1 MVFQNPFLEGFQ
13 ERMNSNSDISSKF
26 RLFYKISLFL
36 SVLIFFNLLYGPLVR
51 ATGSG
56 LACPD
61 WPFCFGKIFPTFDF
75 QIFME
80 VSHRYYSGFLGLIL
94 LGLTVW
100 TFTDQILRKEF
111 GIYLGLAIFLL
122 ISQINLGR
130 LTVTLKLDPTSVN
143 LHLLNAI
150 AFFLVILTVSI
161 DSREKALYQKKNF
174 IKSDSLFRKDNIL
187 YYILLTGIVVQI
199 VLGGRVSSHYAGLAC
214 PDFPTCWGQWIPDNP
229 LEIVKIQIIHRFGAY
244 MVALLLTITLGFA
257 IWKNFPTTSKRLL
270 QISMYLLVA
279 QIILG
284 ILNVFFGLPKLVT
297 ALHTGFAVLL
307 LMSSYL
313 SLISRAVILT
323 SESERRPEK

>member
-1 MVFQNPFLEGFQ
+1 M
-13 ERMNSNSDISSKF
+13 SI
-26 RLFYKISLFL
+26 
-36 SVLIFFNLLYGPLVR
+36 LIFLNLLYGPLVR

-100 TFTDQILRKEF
+100 TFADKILRKEF
-111 GIYLGLAIFLL
+111 GIYLALAILLL

-150 AFFLVILTVSI
+150 AFFLVILTVSV
-161 DSREKALYQKKNF
+161 DSREKAVHQKEIFVKA
-174 IKSDSLFRKDNIL
+174 DSIFRKDNIF
-187 YYILLTGIVVQI
+187 YFLLLIGIVTQI

-214 PDFPTCWGQWIPDNP
+214 PDFPTCWGEWIPDHP
-229 LEIVKIQIIHRFGAY
+229 LEIVKIQVIHRFGAY
-244 MVALLLTITLGFA
+244 SVALLLSIALGFA
-257 IWKNFPTTSKRLL
+257 IWKKFPTNSRRFL

-307 LMSSYL
+307 LTTSYL
-313 SLISRAVILT
+313 SLISRAVTLT
-323 SESERRPEK
+323 SENERRPER

>member
-1 MVFQNPFLEGFQ
+1 
-13 ERMNSNSDISSKF
+13 MNSNLDLSSKF

-36 SVLIFFNLLYGPLVR
+36 SILIFLNLLYGPLVR

-100 TFTDQILRKEF
+100 TFADKTLRKEF
-111 GIYLGLAIFLL
+111 GIYLGLAILLL

-161 DSREKALYQKKNF
+161 DSREKAVHQREIFVKTGT
-174 IKSDSLFRKDNIL
+174 IFRKDNIF
-187 YYILLTGIVVQI
+187 YFLLLIGIVTQI

-214 PDFPTCWGQWIPDNP
+214 PDFPTCWGQWLPDHP
-229 LEIVKIQIIHRFGAY
+229 LEIVKIQVIHRFGAY
-244 MVALLLTITLGFA
+244 TVALLLAIALGFA
-257 IWKNFPTTSKRLL
+257 IWKNFPTNAKRFL

-307 LMSSYL
+307 LTTSYL
-313 SLISRAVILT
+313 SLISRAVTLT
-323 SESERRPEK
+323 SENERRPER

>member
-1 MVFQNPFLEGFQ
+1 
-13 ERMNSNSDISSKF
+13 MNSNLDLSSKF

-36 SVLIFFNLLYGPLVR
+36 SILIFLNLLYGPLVR

-94 LGLTVW
+94 LGLTIW
-100 TFTDQILRKEF
+100 TFADKVLRKEF
-111 GIYLGLAIFLL
+111 GIYLGLAVLLL

-161 DSREKALYQKKNF
+161 DARSKSQSQKDSFLKANT
-174 IKSDSLFRKDNIL
+174 LFRKDNVFL
-187 YYILLTGIVVQI
+187 FLLLIGIVVQI
-199 VLGGRVSSHYAGLAC
+199 ILGGRVSSHYAGLAC
-214 PDFPTCWGQWIPDNP
+214 PDFPTCWGQWIPDHP
-229 LEIVKIQIIHRFGAY
+229 LEIVKIQIVHRFGAY
-244 MVALLLTITLGFA
+244 SVAILLAIALGFS
-257 IWKNFPTTSKRLL
+257 IWKRFPTTSKRFL
-270 QISMYLLVA
+270 QISMYLLLA

-307 LMSSYL
+307 LTFSYL
-313 SLISRAVILT
+313 SLISRAIVLSAET
-323 SESERRPEK
+323 ERRPER

>member
-1 MVFQNPFLEGFQ
+1 
-13 ERMNSNSDISSKF
+13 MNSNLDLSSKF

-36 SVLIFFNLLYGPLVR
+36 SILIFLNLLYGPLVR

-94 LGLTVW
+94 LGLTIW
-100 TFTDQILRKEF
+100 TFADKLLRKEF
-111 GIYLGLAIFLL
+111 GIYLGLAVLLL

-161 DSREKALYQKKNF
+161 DARNKAQDRKESF
-174 IKSDSLFRKDNIL
+174 IKPDSLFRKDNVFL
-187 YYILLTGIVVQI
+187 FLLLIGIVIQI
-199 VLGGRVSSHYAGLAC
+199 ILGGRVSSHYAGLAC
-214 PDFPTCWGQWIPDNP
+214 PDFPTCWGQWIPDHP
-229 LEIVKIQIIHRFGAY
+229 LEIVKIQVFHRFGAY
-244 MVALLLTITLGFA
+244 SVALLLAIALGFA
-257 IWKNFPTTSKRLL
+257 IWKQFPTMSRRFL

-307 LMSSYL
+307 LTFSYL
-313 SLISRAVILT
+313 SLISRAIVLT
-323 SESERRPEK
+323 SETERRPER

>member
-1 MVFQNPFLEGFQ
+1 
-13 ERMNSNSDISSKF
+13 MNSNSDISSKF
-26 RLFYKISLFL
+26 RLFYKVSLFL
-36 SVLIFFNLLYGPLVR
+36 SVLIFLNLLYGPLVR

-80 VSHRYYSGFLGLIL
+80 VSHRYYSAFLGLIL
-94 LGLTVW
+94 LGLTIW
-100 TFTDQILRKEF
+100 TFTDKILRKEF
-111 GIYLGLAIFLL
+111 GIYLGIAISLL

-150 AFFLVILTVSI
+150 VFFLVILTVSI
-161 DSREKALYQKKNF
+161 DSREKALYQSEYF
-174 IKSDSLFRKDNIL
+174 INVIHLFRKDNIL
-187 YYILLTGIVVQI
+187 YFVLLIGIVIQI
-199 VLGGRVSSHYAGLAC
+199 ILGGRVSSHYAGLAC

-229 LEIVKIQIIHRFGAY
+229 LEIVKIQVFHRFGAY
-244 MVALLLTITLGFA
+244 MVVLLLVIALGFA

-270 QISMYLLVA
+270 QISMYLVVA

-284 ILNVFFGLPKLVT
+284 ILNIFFGLPKLIT

-307 LMSSYL
+307 LTSTYL
-313 SLISRAVILT
+313 SLIYRVVVLT
-323 SESERRPEK
+323 NERRTEK

>member
-1 MVFQNPFLEGFQ
+1 
-13 ERMNSNSDISSKF
+13 MNSNLDLSSKF

-36 SVLIFFNLLYGPLVR
+36 SILIFLNLLYGPLVR

-94 LGLTVW
+94 LGLTIW
-100 TFTDQILRKEF
+100 TFADKILRKEF
-111 GIYLGLAIFLL
+111 GIYLSLAVLLL

-150 AFFLVILTVSI
+150 AFFLVILTVSV
-161 DSREKALYQKKNF
+161 DARGKSQNQKEFF
-174 IKSDSLFRKDNIL
+174 IKTSSLFRKDNIL
-187 YYILLTGIVVQI
+187 LFLLLAGIVIQI

-214 PDFPTCWGQWIPDNP
+214 PDFPTCWGQWIPDHP
-229 LEIVKIQIIHRFGAY
+229 LEIVKIQVFHRFGAY
-244 MVALLLTITLGFA
+244 SVALILAMTLGFA
-257 IWKNFPTTSKRLL
+257 IWKKFPTTSRRFL

-284 ILNVFFGLPKLVT
+284 ILNVFYGLPKLIT

-307 LMSSYL
+307 LTFSYL
-313 SLISRAVILT
+313 SLISRAIVLSAET
-323 SESERRPEK
+323 ERGPER

>member
-1 MVFQNPFLEGFQ
+1 
-13 ERMNSNSDISSKF
+13 MNSNLDLSSKF

-36 SVLIFFNLLYGPLVR
+36 SILIFFNLLYGPLVR

-94 LGLTVW
+94 LGLTIW
-100 TFTDQILRKEF
+100 TFADKILRKEF
-111 GIYLGLAIFLL
+111 GIYLGLAVLLL

-150 AFFLVILTVSI
+150 AFFLVILTVSV
-161 DSREKALYQKKNF
+161 DSRSKSQNQKQSF
-174 IKSDSLFRKDNIL
+174 INTNSLFRKDNIL
-187 YYILLTGIVVQI
+187 LFLLLAGIVVQI
-199 VLGGRVSSHYAGLAC
+199 ILGGRVSSHYAGLAC
-214 PDFPTCWGQWIPDNP
+214 PDFPTCWGQWIPDHP
-229 LEIVKIQIIHRFGAY
+229 LEIVKIQVFHRFGAY
-244 MVALLLTITLGFA
+244 SVALLLAISLGFA
-257 IWKNFPTTSKRLL
+257 IWKNFPTTSRRFL

-284 ILNVFFGLPKLVT
+284 ILNVFYGLPKLIT

-307 LMSSYL
+307 LTFSYL
-313 SLISRAVILT
+313 SLISRAIVLT
-323 SESERRPEK
+323 QETERRPER

>member
-1 MVFQNPFLEGFQ
+1 MSA
-13 ERMNSNSDISSKF
+13 NSNLSSKF
-26 RLFYKISLFL
+26 HLFYKISLFL
-36 SVLIFFNLLYGPLVR
+36 SILIFLNLLYGPLVR

-94 LGLTVW
+94 LGLTIW
-100 TFTDQILRKEF
+100 TFVDATLRKEF
-111 GIYLGLAIFLL
+111 GIYLGLAVLLL

-150 AFFLVILTVSI
+150 AFFLVILTVAI
-161 DSREKALYQKKNF
+161 DSRGKALHQRKTFVKA
-174 IKSDSLFRKDNIL
+174 DSIFRKDNIL
-187 YYILLTGIVVQI
+187 FFLLLIGITVQI

-214 PDFPTCWGQWIPDNP
+214 PDFPTCWGQWLPDNP
-229 LEIVKIQIIHRFGAY
+229 LEIVKIQVIHRFGAY
-244 MVALLLTITLGFA
+244 TVALFLAIALGFA
-257 IWKNFPTTSKRLL
+257 IWKRFPTTSKRFL

-307 LMSSYL
+307 LTSSYL
-313 SLISRAVILT
+313 SLLSRAVFLT
-323 SESERRPEK
+323 SENERRPER

>member
-1 MVFQNPFLEGFQ
+1 
-13 ERMNSNSDISSKF
+13 MNSDLSSKF

-36 SVLIFFNLLYGPLVR
+36 SILIFLNLLYGPLVR

-94 LGLTVW
+94 LGLTIW
-100 TFTDQILRKEF
+100 TFTDKILRKEF
-111 GIYLGLAIFLL
+111 GIYLGLAILLL

-150 AFFLVILTVSI
+150 VFFLVILTVSI
-161 DSREKALYQKKNF
+161 DSREKALNQKEVF
-174 IKSDSLFRKDNIL
+174 IKANALFRKDNVF
-187 YYILLTGIVVQI
+187 YFLLLIGIVVQI

-214 PDFPTCWGQWIPDNP
+214 PDFPTCWGQWVPDHP
-229 LEIVKIQIIHRFGAY
+229 LEIVKIQVFHRFGAY
-244 MVALLLTITLGFA
+244 AVVFLLTIALGFA
-257 IWKNFPTTSKRLL
+257 IWKNFPTTAKRFL
-270 QISMYLLVA
+270 QISMYLVVA

-307 LMSSYL
+307 LTSAYL

-323 SESERRPEK
+323 SENKRRAEK

>member
-1 MVFQNPFLEGFQ
+1 
-13 ERMNSNSDISSKF
+13 MNANLDLSSKF
-26 RLFYKISLFL
+26 RLFYKITFFL
-36 SVLIFFNLLYGPLVR
+36 SVLIFLNLLYGPLVR

-94 LGLTVW
+94 LGVTIW
-100 TFTDQILRKEF
+100 TFADKTLRKEF
-111 GIYLGLAIFLL
+111 GIYLVLAVLLL

-161 DSREKALYQKKNF
+161 DARNKFGKNPGF
-174 IKSDSLFRKDNIL
+174 VTGSSIFRSDNIPFF
-187 YYILLTGIVVQI
+187 LLIAAVVVQI

-214 PDFPTCWGQWIPDNP
+214 PDFPTCWGQWIPDHP
-229 LEIVKIQIIHRFGAY
+229 LEIVQIQVIHRFGAY
-244 MVALLLTITLGFA
+244 AVALLLAFTLSYS
-257 IWKNFPTTSKRLL
+257 ILKQFPLL
-270 QISMYLLVA
+270 TRRFLRISMYILGI

-284 ILNVFFGLPKLVT
+284 ILNVFYGLPKLIT

-307 LMSSYL
+307 LTFAYL
-313 SLISRAVILT
+313 SLIIRAMFLT
-323 SESERRPEK
+323 SETEGKKGN

>member
-1 MVFQNPFLEGFQ
+1 
-13 ERMNSNSDISSKF
+13 MNSNLDLSSKF

-36 SVLIFFNLLYGPLVR
+36 SILIFLNLLYGPLVR

-100 TFTDQILRKEF
+100 TFADKTLRKEF
-111 GIYLGLAIFLL
+111 GIYLGLAILLL

-161 DSREKALYQKKNF
+161 DSREKSVHQREIFVKA
-174 IKSDSLFRKDNIL
+174 DSIFRKDNVF
-187 YYILLTGIVVQI
+187 YFLLLIGIVTQI

-214 PDFPTCWGQWIPDNP
+214 PDFPTCWGQWLPDHP
-229 LEIVKIQIIHRFGAY
+229 LEIVKIQVIHRFGAY
-244 MVALLLTITLGFA
+244 TVALLLAIALGFA
-257 IWKNFPTTSKRLL
+257 IWKNFPSNAKRFL

-307 LMSSYL
+307 LTTSYL
-313 SLISRAVILT
+313 SLISRAVTLT
-323 SESERRPEK
+323 SENERRPER

>member
-1 MVFQNPFLEGFQ
+1 
-13 ERMNSNSDISSKF
+13 MNSNLDLSSKF

-36 SVLIFFNLLYGPLVR
+36 SILIFLNLLYGPLVR

-100 TFTDQILRKEF
+100 TFADKTLRKEF
-111 GIYLGLAIFLL
+111 GIYLGLAILLL

-161 DSREKALYQKKNF
+161 DSREKSVHQREIFVKA
-174 IKSDSLFRKDNIL
+174 DSIFRKDNVF
-187 YYILLTGIVVQI
+187 YFLLLIGIVTQI

-214 PDFPTCWGQWIPDNP
+214 PDFPTCWGEWIPNHP
-229 LEIVKIQIIHRFGAY
+229 LEIVKIQVIHRFGAY
-244 MVALLLTITLGFA
+244 SVAILLSIALGFA
-257 IWKNFPTTSKRLL
+257 IWKNFPSNAKRFL

-307 LMSSYL
+307 LTTSYL
-313 SLISRAVILT
+313 SLISRAVTLT
-323 SESERRPEK
+323 SENERRPER

>member
-1 MVFQNPFLEGFQ
+1 
-13 ERMNSNSDISSKF
+13 MNSNSDLSSKF

-36 SVLIFFNLLYGPLVR
+36 SVLIFLNLLYGPLVR

-94 LGLTVW
+94 LGLTIW
-100 TFTDQILRKEF
+100 TFADKTLRKEF
-111 GIYLGLAIFLL
+111 GIYLGLAVLLL

-150 AFFLVILTVSI
+150 AFFLVILTVSL
-161 DSREKALYQKKNF
+161 DARN
-174 IKSDSLFRKDNIL
+174 KSAGNSEFVAKSSLFRNDNIPFF
-187 YYILLTGIVVQI
+187 LLIVGIIVQI

-214 PDFPTCWGQWIPDNP
+214 PDFPTCWGQWIPDHP
-229 LEIVKIQIIHRFGAY
+229 LEIVKIQVIHRFGAY
-244 MVALLLTITLGFA
+244 AVALLLAFA
-257 IWKNFPTTSKRLL
+257 LSFSILKRFPALSRRFL
-270 QISMYLLVA
+270 QISMYVLGI

-284 ILNVFFGLPKLVT
+284 ILNVFYGLPKLIT

-307 LMSSYL
+307 LTFSYL
-313 SLISRAVILT
+313 SLIARAVYLT
-323 SESERRPEK
+323 SETEGKKGI

>member
-1 MVFQNPFLEGFQ
+1 MSA
-13 ERMNSNSDISSKF
+13 NSNLSSKF
-26 RLFYKISLFL
+26 HLFYKISLFL
-36 SVLIFFNLLYGPLVR
+36 SILIFLNLLYGPLVR

-94 LGLTVW
+94 LGLTIW
-100 TFTDQILRKEF
+100 TFVDATLRKEF
-111 GIYLGLAIFLL
+111 GIYLGLAVLLL

-150 AFFLVILTVSI
+150 AFFLVILTVAI
-161 DSREKALYQKKNF
+161 DSREKALHQRETFLKA
-174 IKSDSLFRKDNIL
+174 DSIFRKDNVL
-187 YYILLTGIVVQI
+187 FFLLLIGITVQI

-214 PDFPTCWGQWIPDNP
+214 PDFPTCWGQWLPDNP
-229 LEIVKIQIIHRFGAY
+229 LEIVKIQVIHRFGAY
-244 MVALLLTITLGFA
+244 SVALLLSIALGFA
-257 IWKNFPTTSKRLL
+257 IWKKFPTTSKRFL

-307 LMSSYL
+307 LTSSYL
-313 SLISRAVILT
+313 SLISRAVVLT
-323 SESERRPEK
+323 SENERRPER

>member
-1 MVFQNPFLEGFQ
+1 
-13 ERMNSNSDISSKF
+13 MNSNLDLSSKF

-36 SVLIFFNLLYGPLVR
+36 SILIFLNLLYGPLVR

-94 LGLTVW
+94 LALTIW
-100 TFTDQILRKEF
+100 TFADKILREEF
-111 GIYLGLAIFLL
+111 GIYLGLAVLLL

-161 DSREKALYQKKNF
+161 DARNKSRNHKESF
-174 IKSDSLFRKDNIL
+174 IKPDSLFRKDNIL
-187 YYILLTGIVVQI
+187 LFLLLIGIVIQI
-199 VLGGRVSSHYAGLAC
+199 ILGGRVSSHYAGLAC
-214 PDFPTCWGQWIPDNP
+214 PDFPTCWGQWIPDHP
-229 LEIVKIQIIHRFGAY
+229 LEIVRIQIFHRFGAY
-244 MVALLLTITLGFA
+244 SVALLLALALGFA
-257 IWKNFPTTSKRLL
+257 IWKRFPTTSKRFL

-307 LMSSYL
+307 LTFSYL
-313 SLISRAVILT
+313 SLISRAIVLT
-323 SESERRPEK
+323 AEMERGPER

>member
-1 MVFQNPFLEGFQ
+1 
-13 ERMNSNSDISSKF
+13 MNSNLDLSSKF

-36 SVLIFFNLLYGPLVR
+36 SILIFLNLLYGPLVR

-94 LGLTVW
+94 LGLTIW
-100 TFTDQILRKEF
+100 TFIDKILRKEF
-111 GIYLGLAIFLL
+111 GIYLGLAVLLL

-161 DSREKALYQKKNF
+161 SAREKSEKENSKF
-174 IKSDSLFRKDNIL
+174 IVSSSLFRKDNIL
-187 YYILLTGIVVQI
+187 LFILIIGIVVQI

-214 PDFPTCWGQWIPDNP
+214 PDFPTCWGEWIPNHP
-229 LEIVKIQIIHRFGAY
+229 LEIVKIQVFHRFGAY
-244 MVALLLTITLGFA
+244 TVALLLAISLAFS
-257 IWKNFPTTSKRLL
+257 IWKRFPITTRRLL
-270 QISMYLLVA
+270 QMSMYLLVA

-297 ALHTGFAVLL
+297 VLHTGFAVLL
-307 LMSSYL
+307 LTFSYL
-313 SLISRAVILT
+313 SLISRAVFLT
-323 SESERRPEK
+323 SENERRPGN

>member
-1 MVFQNPFLEGFQ
+1 
-13 ERMNSNSDISSKF
+13 
-26 RLFYKISLFL
+26 FYKISLFL
-36 SVLIFFNLLYGPLVR
+36 SVLIFLNLLYGPLVR

-94 LGLTVW
+94 LGLTIW
-100 TFTDQILRKEF
+100 TFADKTLRKEF
-111 GIYLGLAIFLL
+111 GIYLGLAVLLL

-150 AFFLVILTVSI
+150 AFFLVILTVSL
-161 DSREKALYQKKNF
+161 DARN
-174 IKSDSLFRKDNIL
+174 KSAGNSEFVAKSSLFRNDNIPFF
-187 YYILLTGIVVQI
+187 LLIVGIIVQI

-214 PDFPTCWGQWIPDNP
+214 PDFPTCWGQWIPDHP
-229 LEIVKIQIIHRFGAY
+229 LEIVKIQVIHRFGAY
-244 MVALLLTITLGFA
+244 AVALLLAFA
-257 IWKNFPTTSKRLL
+257 LSFSILKRFPALSRRFL
-270 QISMYLLVA
+270 QISMYVLGI

-284 ILNVFFGLPKLVT
+284 ILNVFYGLPKLIT

-307 LMSSYL
+307 LTFSYL
-313 SLISRAVILT
+313 SLIARAVYLT
-323 SESERRPEK
+323 SETEGKKGI

>member
-1 MVFQNPFLEGFQ
+1 
-13 ERMNSNSDISSKF
+13 MNSNLDLSSKF

-36 SVLIFFNLLYGPLVR
+36 SILIFLNLLYGPLVR

-100 TFTDQILRKEF
+100 TFADKTLRKEF
-111 GIYLGLAIFLL
+111 GIYLGLAILLL

-161 DSREKALYQKKNF
+161 DSREKSVHQREIFVKA
-174 IKSDSLFRKDNIL
+174 DSIFRKDNVF
-187 YYILLTGIVVQI
+187 YFLLLIGIVTQI

-214 PDFPTCWGQWIPDNP
+214 PDFPTCWGEWIPNHP
-229 LEIVKIQIIHRFGAY
+229 LEIVKIQVIHRFGAY
-244 MVALLLTITLGFA
+244 SVAILLSIALGFA
-257 IWKNFPTTSKRLL
+257 ILKNFPSNAKRFL

-307 LMSSYL
+307 LTTSYL
-313 SLISRAVILT
+313 SLISRAVTLT
-323 SESERRPEK
+323 SENERRPER

>member
-1 MVFQNPFLEGFQ
+1 MSA
-13 ERMNSNSDISSKF
+13 NSNLSSKF
-26 RLFYKISLFL
+26 HLFYKISLFL
-36 SVLIFFNLLYGPLVR
+36 SILIFLNLLYGPLVR

-94 LGLTVW
+94 LGLTIW
-100 TFTDQILRKEF
+100 TFADATLRKEF
-111 GIYLGLAIFLL
+111 GIYLGLAVLLL

-150 AFFLVILTVSI
+150 AFFLVILTVAI
-161 DSREKALYQKKNF
+161 DSREKALHQRETFVKA
-174 IKSDSLFRKDNIL
+174 DSIFRKDNVL
-187 YYILLTGIVVQI
+187 FFLLLIGITVQI

-214 PDFPTCWGQWIPDNP
+214 PDFPTCWGQWLPDNP
-229 LEIVKIQIIHRFGAY
+229 LEIVKIQVIHRFGAY
-244 MVALLLTITLGFA
+244 TVVLLLSIALGFA
-257 IWKNFPTTSKRLL
+257 IWKKFPTTSKRFL

-307 LMSSYL
+307 LTSSYL
-313 SLISRAVILT
+313 SLISRAVVLT
-323 SESERRPEK
+323 SENERRPER

>member
-1 MVFQNPFLEGFQ
+1 M
-13 ERMNSNSDISSKF
+13 
-26 RLFYKISLFL
+26 SLFL
-36 SVLIFFNLLYGPLVR
+36 SVLIFLNLLYGPLVR

-94 LGLTVW
+94 LGLTIW
-100 TFTDQILRKEF
+100 TFADKTLRKEF
-111 GIYLGLAIFLL
+111 GIYLGLAVLLL

-150 AFFLVILTVSI
+150 AFFLVILTVSL
-161 DSREKALYQKKNF
+161 DARN
-174 IKSDSLFRKDNIL
+174 KSAGNSEFVAKSSLFRNDNIPFF
-187 YYILLTGIVVQI
+187 LLIVGIIVQI

-214 PDFPTCWGQWIPDNP
+214 PDFPTCWGQWIPDHP
-229 LEIVKIQIIHRFGAY
+229 LEIVKIQVIHRFGAY
-244 MVALLLTITLGFA
+244 AVALLLAFA
-257 IWKNFPTTSKRLL
+257 LSFSILKRFPALSRRFL
-270 QISMYLLVA
+270 QISMYVLGI

-284 ILNVFFGLPKLVT
+284 ILNVFYGLPKLIT

-307 LMSSYL
+307 LTFSYL
-313 SLISRAVILT
+313 SLIARAVYLT
-323 SESERRPEK
+323 SETEGKKGI